1 MRSSDNAIRA
11 TATANQADRGA
22 RRRESARAWRTCELA
37 RVIRIMY
44 SQQIVAVYVLCLP
57 LTLNFRHVASTI
69 RTVSVSEH
77 ALVDDCPGRGSPIGP
92 SLRLLA
98 AGSGRL
104 SLGAPARLLE
114 LANSIG
120 SSSGT
125 LRASL
130 PSFFEDKCK

>member
-22 RRRESARAWRTCELA
+22 RHRESARAWRTCELV

-57 LTLNFRHVASTI
+57 LTLNFRHVATI
-69 RTVSVSEH
+69 RTVCVSVCEH
-77 ALVDDCPGRGSPIGP
+77 ALVDDGPGGSPIGP

-98 AGSGRL
+98 AGSGRI